1 MIAGMHP
8 AAHILIRITVV
19 GCMIAECP
27 ATLLSGMILSVLH
40 RVLDLRPSAS
50 STRMVVCMRWFR
62 LANPAVRVVYARR
75 TRLVAAV
82 DLLAE
87 PRKAAG
93 QPIEMRNFDREPG
106 LARLDRL
113 IDRPTAI
120 NPGNLLAQQTSA
132 QPALGPKVLAKRLV
146 LEIAPAIE
154 RR

>member
-8 AAHILIRITVV
+8 AAHILIRITVP

-62 LANPAVRVVYARR
+62 LANPAVRVVYALR
-75 TRLVAAV
+75 TRLVAPV

-93 QPIEMRNFDREPG
+93 QPLRCVILIASLGLLDWIVRSTDR
-106 LARLDRL
+106 
-113 IDRPTAI
+113 
-120 NPGNLLAQQTSA
+120 QQLT
-132 QPALGPKVLAKRLV
+132 
-146 LEIAPAIE
+146 
-154 RR
+154 